1 MRRLTGAPPY
11 RTRSYNLCGT
21 ARGLRCS
28 SFHARVHASRYRELI
43 AMKPLA
49 HEEPP
54 EPVTVECP
62 RCGDLY
68 VAELQP
74 YEDYPDLEEME
85 WEAGR
90 RLRRSARTI
99 CISSMCN

>member
-1 MRRLTGAPPY
+1 ML
-11 RTRSYNLCGT
+11 L
-21 ARGLRCS
+21 L
-28 SFHARVHASRYRELI
+28 HARIHVARYRELI

-54 EPVTVECP
+54 APLTVECP

-74 YEDYPDLEEME
+74 YQDWPDLVEME
-85 WEAGR
+85 LEAEEA
-90 RLRRSARTI
+90 LRAECPDHSHFFAV
-99 CISSMCN
+99 